1 MKEIGKSNSPLL
13 IFIIYF
19 EGRNLLKTD
28 SPVPTCIGEIG
39 NSGTGMQ
46 RNANGC
52 LATIGNFCYNLLLT
66 SRIFPWEK
74 YDDNFGNSVKVV
86 IISKIRRKAL

>member
-1 MKEIGKSNSPLL
+1 MKEIGKSISPLL

-19 EGRNLLKTD
+19 EGRNPLKAD
-28 SPVPTCIGEIG
+28 SPVPACIGEIG
-39 NSGTGMQ
+39 NNRTGMQ
-46 RNANGC
+46 RNAADS

-74 YDDNFGNSVKVV
+74 YDDRSRITENSE
-86 IISKIRRKAL
+86 KI

>member
-1 MKEIGKSNSPLL
+1 MKKIGKSISPLL

-19 EGRNLLKTD
+19 EGKNLFKAA
-28 SPVPTCIGEIG
+28 SPVPACIGEIG
-39 NSGTGMQ
+39 NSRKGMQ
-46 RNANGC
+46 RNAAGC

>member
-1 MKEIGKSNSPLL
+1 MKEIGKPNSPLL

-39 NSGTGMQ
+39 K
-46 RNANGC
+46 
-52 LATIGNFCYNLLLT
+52 FT
-66 SRIFPWEK
+66 SESSDKVQGIF
-74 YDDNFGNSVKVV
+74 
-86 IISKIRRKAL
+86 